1 MESVGNYLQ
10 SLRLARGV
18 SLEDVARTTRVAR
31 CYLEALEENRW
42 PELPAPAFTK
52 GFIRA
57 YCQMLG
63 EPPDQAISRYMTA
76 LRETEPSPVV
86 ARGTPAAKRRARGPV
101 LVSLVLLIALGGGLF
116 LVSLGLRGR
125 LMPELAPP
133 ELAPPQPAV
142 ADVSSKPVPAEPPAP
157 VVEARTEARLVA
169 RTTEPTWIRVQMD
182 NGRVIEELLPAGA
195 MREWSSGGFLLT
207 IGNAGGISL
216 ELNGSPLPPLGAS
229 GAVIHR
235 LVLPQDAKATGQ

>member
-1 MESVGNYLQ
+1 MESVGNYLR
-10 SLRLARGV
+10 SLRLARSV
-18 SLEDVARTTRVAR
+18 SLEEVARTTRVAR
-31 CYLEALEENRW
+31 CYLEAMEGNRW
-42 PELPAPAFTK
+42 LELPAPAFTK

-76 LRETEPSPVV
+76 LRETEPPPVV
-86 ARGTPAAKRRARGPV
+86 VRGTPAAKRRARGPV
-101 LVSLVLLIALGGGLF
+101 LVSLVLLIALGCGLF

-125 LMPELAPP
+125 LTP

-142 ADVSSKPVPAEPPAP
+142 ADVASRPIPAEPQAP
-157 VVEARTEARLVA
+157 VVEARTSARLVA

-182 NGRVIEELLPAGA
+182 NDRVIEELLPAGA
-195 MREWSSGGFLLT
+195 MREWSSGQRFVLT

-216 ELNGSPLPPLGAS
+216 ELNGRSLPPLGAP